1 MDILKQR
8 IDDIIS
14 DVYNVRRKTDDTE
27 IKDLLSAIIS
37 DLAALDVAERNN
49 SVYH

>member
-1 MDILKQR
+1 MILKRR
-8 IDDIIS
+8 IDDIVS
-14 DVYNVRRKTDDTE
+14 DLYNVRRQTDDTK

-37 DLAALDVAERNN
+37 DLACLDVAERNN